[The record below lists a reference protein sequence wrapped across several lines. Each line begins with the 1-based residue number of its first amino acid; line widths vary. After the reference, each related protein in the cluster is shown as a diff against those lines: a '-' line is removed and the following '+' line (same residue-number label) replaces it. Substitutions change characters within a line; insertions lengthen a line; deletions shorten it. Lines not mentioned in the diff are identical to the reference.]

1 MTPAKG
7 DVINATD
14 DTDPVDVD
22 PLALAIQAKSGRKSL
37 GRLSDLVGRS
47 VRLVWDAGHAL
58 FVALVALQILAAAA
72 LAGQVLAVQALL
84 SAILDLSTGSAQ
96 FAELW
101 RPVVLLA
108 LLAATTSVTGAL
120 QGNIQRLLGE
130 RVSRTMWHHVLDVA
144 TGVSLRH
151 FEAAGFYDR
160 LQRVQSSAISRPFE
174 VTRGLMTL
182 CGTAAASVGVG
193 LALLS
198 IHWILLPLLVLG
210 GVPALFTSR
219 RESRREFSFTV
230 GQTPSERLRYY
241 LTWLQTG
248 RDEAKEIRA
257 FNLAPSLRTRF
268 DAAYDQYLSAL
279 TRHLQRRTALNVA
292 GNLAS
297 ALALTV
303 TLLVLVW
310 LISDGQVSVAAAG
323 AAIVGIRML
332 ASQVQILFGA
342 MQQIFECGLFL
353 DDVEEFLRM
362 GPAAAREEGGRTPP
376 KDFRTVSA
384 EAVTFSYP
392 ESSRAALTGVD
403 IRIGEGEVIALV
415 GKNGSG
421 KTTLAKI
428 LPVCTI
434 QTRGRSAGMASTA
447 ASITA
452 PLSGSRSR

>member
-72 LAGQVLAVQALL
+72 LAGQVLAVGPAVGD
-84 SAILDLSTGSAQ
+84 S
-96 FAELW
+96 
-101 RPVVLLA
+101 RPVHRICPVRRTLATVVLLA

-151 FEAAGFYDR
+151 FEAAGFYDP
-160 LQRVQSSAISRPFE
+160 LQRVQSSAIVEPFE

-257 FNLAPSLRTRF
+257 FILAPSLRTRF
-268 DAAYDQYLSAL
+268 DAAYDQYLSA
-279 TRHLQRRTALNVA
+279 
-292 GNLAS
+292 
-297 ALALTV
+297 
-303 TLLVLVW
+303 
-310 LISDGQVSVAAAG
+310 
-323 AAIVGIRML
+323 
-332 ASQVQILFGA
+332 
-342 MQQIFECGLFL
+342 
-353 DDVEEFLRM
+353 
-362 GPAAAREEGGRTPP
+362 
-376 KDFRTVSA
+376 
-384 EAVTFSYP
+384 
-392 ESSRAALTGVD
+392 
-403 IRIGEGEVIALV
+403 
-415 GKNGSG
+415 
-421 KTTLAKI
+421 
-428 LPVCTI
+428 
-434 QTRGRSAGMASTA
+434 
-447 ASITA
+447 
-452 PLSGSRSR
+452 